1 MLKCQLMK
9 PCRKCTIC
17 LCNKYLFSAYYVLDK
32 NNSPCLCRGYSL
44 REKIDND
51 QPIKNINVSL

>member
-32 NNSPCLCRGYSL
+32 NNSPCPCRGYSL
-44 REKIDND
+44 KREDR
-51 QPIKNINVSL
+51 Q